1 VIADAAISVLAL
13 EGARGL
19 THRALD
25 RHLQL
30 PDGST
35 SYYFRT
41 RQALLAAATARL
53 LLLDSLDASDF
64 EMSAA
69 GLSRMCQRWSTG
81 TRRERAIARLE
92 LFLAAARSPEFDA
105 IHAAREFFLAGADA
119 KLREISASSPRSAA
133 VAVVALMD
141 GLLIHSLVLGPLREH
156 ELKHITSRVLEAF
169 ADDSVPRKPK
179 ARTSKRRPAARVQRA

>member
-25 RHLQL
+25 RRLQL

-105 IHAAREFFLAGADA
+105 AREFFLAGADA
-119 KLREISASSPRSAA
+119 KLRDLSASSPRSAA

-141 GLLIHSLVLGPLREH
+141 GLLIHSLVLGPLREP

-169 ADDSVPRKPK
+169 TDDSVARKPK